1 VPWTETEQSLWNRT
15 QHTLREAAR
24 ATRERDVRLLL
35 VYVPI
40 KYRVYR
46 DFAELP
52 PTQELRDW
60 THWPLP
66 DLFAQFCRTEE
77 LGCLDLTGPLHES
90 VRTGGMPHAPTD
102 SHWNAEG
109 HRLIAR
115 MLEERLR
122 SLGWL
127 RG

>member
-1 VPWTETEQSLWNRT
+1 V
-15 QHTLREAAR
+15 
-24 ATRERDVRLLL
+24 TRERDVRLLL

-46 DFAELP
+46 DFVELP

-60 THWPLP
+60 TLWPLP
-66 DLFAQFCRTEE
+66 DLFAQFCRAEG
-77 LGCLDLTGPLHES
+77 LARADLTEPLRDS
-90 VRTGGMPHAPTD
+90 LRTGGMPHAPTD
-102 SHWNAEG
+102 SHWNAAG
-109 HRLIAR
+109 HRLVAR
-115 MLEERLR
+115 VLEERLR